1 MPWRGHTIPR
11 TVRLGF
17 KNNIDIPAYLC
28 FSSNALQSSK
38 EKKTMKTILEYL
50 KQESTWRGII
60 AIATAFGIKLAP
72 EQAESI
78 IAAGLAAI
86 GLINTFKKG

>member
-1 MPWRGHTIPR
+1 
-11 TVRLGF
+11 LGV
-17 KNNIDIPAYLC
+17 KNNLDNTAYLC
-28 FSSNALQSSK
+28 LNRDVIQSIK
-38 EKKTMKTILEYL
+38 KKKTMKTILEYL

-78 IAAGLAAI
+78 IAGGLALI
-86 GLINTFKKG
+86 GLINTFKKD

>member
-1 MPWRGHTIPR
+1 
-11 TVRLGF
+11 LGV
-17 KNNIDIPAYLC
+17 KNNLDFTAHLC
-28 FSSNALQSSK
+28 FNRDALQSPK
-38 EKKTMKTILEYL
+38 EKKTMKTILDYL

-78 IAAGLAAI
+78 IAGGLAAI
-86 GLINTFKKG
+86 GLINTFKKD

>member
-1 MPWRGHTIPR
+1 
-11 TVRLGF
+11 
-17 KNNIDIPAYLC
+17 
-28 FSSNALQSSK
+28 
-38 EKKTMKTILEYL
+38 MKTILEYL
-50 KQESTWRGII
+50 KAESTWRGII

>member
-1 MPWRGHTIPR
+1 
-11 TVRLGF
+11 LGV
-17 KNNIDIPAYLC
+17 KNNLDIPTYLC
-28 FSSNALQSSK
+28 LNRYVIQSTK
-38 EKKTMKTILEYL
+38 EKETMKTILEYL

-60 AIATAFGIKLAP
+60 AIATAFGIQLAP

-86 GLINTFKKG
+86 GLINTFKKD

>member
-1 MPWRGHTIPR
+1 MLRSRYPIPR
-11 TVRLGF
+11 TAGLGF

-28 FSSNALQSSK
+28 FYRDALQSPK

>member
-1 MPWRGHTIPR
+1 M
-11 TVRLGF
+11 GF
-17 KNNIDIPAYLC
+17 ENNLDFAAYLC
-28 FSSNALQSSK
+28 FNRDALQPLK
-38 EKKTMKTILEYL
+38 EKETMKTILEYL

-60 AIATAFGIKLAP
+60 AIATAFGIQLAP

-86 GLINTFKKG
+86 GLINTFKKD

>member
-1 MPWRGHTIPR
+1 
-11 TVRLGF
+11 LGV
-17 KNNIDIPAYLC
+17 KNNLDNTAYLC
-28 FSSNALQSSK
+28 LNRDVIQSIK

-78 IAAGLAAI
+78 IAGGLALI
-86 GLINTFKKG
+86 GLINTFKKD

>member
-1 MPWRGHTIPR
+1 
-11 TVRLGF
+11 LGV
-17 KNNIDIPAYLC
+17 KNNLDNTAYLC
-28 FSSNALQSSK
+28 LNRDVIQSTK
-38 EKKTMKTILEYL
+38 EKETMKTILEYL

-78 IAAGLAAI
+78 IAGGLALI
-86 GLINTFKKG
+86 GLINTFKKD

>member
-1 MPWRGHTIPR
+1 
-11 TVRLGF
+11 LGV
-17 KNNIDIPAYLC
+17 KNNLDIFTYLC
-28 FSSNALQSSK
+28 LNCDVIQPTK
-38 EKKTMKTILEYL
+38 EKETMKTILEYL

-78 IAAGLAAI
+78 IAGGLALI
-86 GLINTFKKG
+86 GLINTFKKD

>member
-1 MPWRGHTIPR
+1 
-11 TVRLGF
+11 LGV
-17 KNNIDIPAYLC
+17 KNNLDIFTYLC
-28 FSSNALQSSK
+28 LYCDVIQPTK
-38 EKKTMKTILEYL
+38 EKEIMKTILEYL

-78 IAAGLAAI
+78 IAGGLALI
-86 GLINTFKKG
+86 GLINTFKKD

>member
-1 MPWRGHTIPR
+1 MG
-11 TVRLGF
+11 V
-17 KNNIDIPAYLC
+17 KNNLDFSAYLC
-28 FSSNALQSSK
+28 FYCDALQSIK
-38 EKKTMKTILEYL
+38 EKEIMKTILEYL

-78 IAAGLAAI
+78 IAGGLAAI
-86 GLINTFKKG
+86 GLINTFKKD

>member
-1 MPWRGHTIPR
+1 
-11 TVRLGF
+11 LGV
-17 KNNIDIPAYLC
+17 KNNLDFPAYLC
-28 FSSNALQSSK
+28 LNRDVIQSTK
-38 EKKTMKTILEYL
+38 EKEIMKTILEYL

-78 IAAGLAAI
+78 IAGGLALI

>member
-1 MPWRGHTIPR
+1 MLRSRHPVPR
-11 TVRLGF
+11 TARLGV
-17 KNNIDIPAYLC
+17 KNNLDFSAYLC
-28 FSSNALQSSK
+28 FYCNALQPLE

-86 GLINTFKKG
+86 GLINTFKQS

>member
-1 MPWRGHTIPR
+1 MLRSRHPVPR
-11 TVRLGF
+11 TAGLGV
-17 KNNIDIPAYLC
+17 KNNIDFPAYLC
-28 FSSNALQSSK
+28 FNRNALQPLE

-86 GLINTFKKG
+86 GLINTFKQS